1 MPKKRVGILLAG
13 GFSQRFGSPKA
24 FAQFNGKKF
33 YEISYEILNSVCD
46 HVVIV
51 TRPELIEQFPNP
63 LHTIVDMPPFQGCG
77 PLAGIYSAMMAEEA
91 HHYIVLPCDMPLL
104 KRDIVENL
112 YKRHQ
117 KDVTVT
123 VIEGRLQPLVSIW
136 DKNVMEKIK
145 VTLDKKLFKMTEV
158 LNLVEV
164 EYVEASELT
173 NSPRCFLNVNT
184 PKEAEEA
191 KKWVPS

>member
-1 MPKKRVGILLAG
+1 
-13 GFSQRFGSPKA
+13 
-24 FAQFNGKKF
+24 
-33 YEISYEILNSVCD
+33 
-46 HVVIV
+46 
-51 TRPELIEQFPNP
+51 
-63 LHTIVDMPPFQGCG
+63 
-77 PLAGIYSAMMAEEA
+77 
-91 HHYIVLPCDMPLL
+91 
-104 KRDIVENL
+104 
-112 YKRHQ
+112 
-117 KDVTVT
+117 
-123 VIEGRLQPLVSIW
+123 
-136 DKNVMEKIK
+136 MEKIK